1 MTNGSD
7 ASKDELQRAR
17 IETIASREQIKLEE
31 EVTNHLLL
39 AAIGPALSLQTRSPV
54 QRRVGLENP

>member
-7 ASKDELQRAR
+7 ASKGKLQRGG
-17 IETIASREQIKLEE
+17 IDTIAPREQIKLKKG
-31 EVTNHLLL
+31 VTNHLLL
-39 AAIGPALSLQTRSPV
+39 EAIDPALSLRTRSPV

>member
-7 ASKDELQRAR
+7 DSEDELQRAR
-17 IETIASREQIKLEE
+17 IDTNALRKQIKLEE
-31 EVTNHLLL
+31 GVTNHLLL

>member
-7 ASKDELQRAR
+7 ASRGELRRAR
-17 IETIASREQIKLEE
+17 IETIAPREQIKLE

-39 AAIGPALSLQTRSPV
+39 AAIGPAPSLRTRSPV

>member
-7 ASKDELQRAR
+7 ASREKLQRAR
-17 IETIASREQIKLEE
+17 IGTIAPREQIKLEKG
-31 EVTNHLLL
+31 VTNHLLL
-39 AAIGPALSLQTRSPV
+39 AAIGPAPSLRTRSPV

>member
-31 EVTNHLLL
+31 EGTNHLLL